1 MIKLDDYL
9 YDGHTVL
16 RILHEFSDDM
26 KKAAEKNDNIMDLNH
41 SNFLIQYTELLEHNE
56 FLTSESQRI
65 LNFYKYLTKEYPYL
79 AFTFRGRIKS
89 LIRTEE
95 KYNGYI
101 VSFIDDFYTKNKA
114 FPALPD
120 IKNCLNRF
128 RDLIAYRFV
137 VSFPECHLKEGEKRE
152 DVEVK
157 YLYEIANILPK
168 FMEKFGF
175 TAETSSMRQ
184 DLSDSPLSDE
194 VKPYYRDYILH
205 PKASGY
211 RSLHITF
218 FDNISRNYMEMQLRT
233 KDMDDYAEIGMAN
246 HSNYEKIQK
255 KNRTRRSSIPVGEFP
270 IFDDAIDRVSSLQNL
285 DLSKVNV
292 NMFAAVNNSLMND
305 NCGLYRGRLILP
317 YEHLSHFQND
327 QIG

>member
-16 RILHEFSDDM
+16 RILHEFSSDM
-26 KKAAEKNDNIMDLNH
+26 KNSAEKCQNEMDLHH
-41 SNFLIQYTELLEHNE
+41 SSFLMQYTELLEHNE

-65 LNFYKYLTKEYPYL
+65 LNFYKYMTKEYPFL

-101 VSFIDDFYTKNKA
+101 VSFIDDFFLEHGA
-114 FPALPD
+114 FPELAEIL
-120 IKNCLNRF
+120 NCLERF
-128 RDLIAYRFV
+128 RDLIAYRIV
-137 VSFPECHLKEGEKRE
+137 LSFPECHLKEGESRE
-152 DVEVK
+152 DFEIK
-157 YLYEIANILPK
+157 YLYEIANSLPS
-168 FMEKFGF
+168 FMKKYGF
-175 TAETSSMRQ
+175 IAQTSSMEQ
-184 DLSDSPLSDE
+184 DLSDSMLSDD
-194 VKPYYRDYILH
+194 VKPFYRDYILH

-218 FDNISRNYMEMQLRT
+218 YDSESKNYMEVQLRT

-246 HSNYEKIQK
+246 HSNYEKTQE
-255 KNRTRRSSIPVGEFP
+255 KNRTRRLSIPVGACP
-270 IFDDAIDRVSSLQNL
+270 HFDDAISRVSSLQTL
-285 DLSKVNV
+285 DLSNVNV
-292 NMFAAVNNSLMND
+292 NMFAAINNSLMND